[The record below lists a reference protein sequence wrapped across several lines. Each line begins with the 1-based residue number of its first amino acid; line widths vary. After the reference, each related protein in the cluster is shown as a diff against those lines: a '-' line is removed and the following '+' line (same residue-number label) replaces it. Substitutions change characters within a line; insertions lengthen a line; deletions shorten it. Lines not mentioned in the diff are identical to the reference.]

1 MRRPDER
8 GKLCRCSRPTPGARL
23 TSAVVGHNEL
33 EAAEARDLG
42 LASVREAGSL
52 EGLEAA
58 ARAIGEEAL
67 AVG

>member
-1 MRRPDER
+1 M
-8 GKLCRCSRPTPGARL
+8 
-23 TSAVVGHNEL
+23 VGHNEL

-67 AVG
+67 AVA